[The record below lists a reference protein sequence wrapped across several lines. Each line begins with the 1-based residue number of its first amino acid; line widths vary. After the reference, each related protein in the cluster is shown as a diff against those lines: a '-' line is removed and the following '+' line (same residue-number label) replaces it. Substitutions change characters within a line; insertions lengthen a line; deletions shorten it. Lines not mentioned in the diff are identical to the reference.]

1 MTPAATAM
9 TSTVDDEAGF
19 TLVEVIVALAMLS
32 IGLTLVMGLFST
44 GLSRTGMAE
53 RLAGA
58 VSLAQSVM
66 TQVGAV
72 IPLRTEARDGTEANG
87 YQWHLAIQPY
97 GPAQGGDVRPVE
109 LYQVSVQVGWLEG
122 QDPRS
127 YALST
132 LRLGPKPPRRSELG
146 R

>member
-1 MTPAATAM
+1 MTPVAAAM
-9 TSTVDDEAGF
+9 TSAADDEAGF

-32 IGLTLVMGLFST
+32 LGLTLVMGLLST

-66 TQVGAV
+66 AQVGSV
-72 IPLRTEARDGTEANG
+72 IPLRADIRDGTEANG

-97 GPAQGGDVRPVE
+97 RPAQSGDARPVE
-109 LYQVSVQVGWLEG
+109 LYQVSVQVGWQQG

-132 LRLGPKPPRRSELG
+132 LRIGPRASRSQ
-146 R
+146 